1 MKSSLNP
8 RRIILSKPYSGSELV
23 EFNSFTGKID
33 TAVGFIGKPAGNCC
47 CVKGKWVV
55 LFCTGGSLILQI
67 GLDKWSLACN
77 EVGVKYFHRLE
88 SKKTYFEVSNKQN
101 SFSIEYKSWWADI
114 PSFEPVEPEMDAD
127 EDYLAYIFSIWRDKQ
142 LIQSLISEW
151 T

>member
-8 RRIILSKPYSGSELV
+8 HRIILSKPYSGSELV
-23 EFNSFTGKID
+23 EFNSFTGMID
-33 TAVGFIGKPAGNCC
+33 TVVGFKGKPA

-55 LFCTGGSLILQI
+55 LFCTGGSLFLQI

-77 EVGVKYFHRLE
+77 DVEVKYFHRLE
-88 SKKTYFEVSNKQN
+88 SKKTYFEVGNKQN

-127 EDYLAYIFSIWRDKQ
+127 EYYLAYIFSIWRDTQ